1 MKRYLMYKS
10 IMKYL
15 TDKDLSLNAKGFLS
29 MILFNDEINALE
41 LSKYCSDDI
50 ETIKDTMLELR
61 IMKYVKYDPETNML
75 LAGPSRYDEW
85 DDSIIED
92 LHNKALNIKVKALEK
107 QNKEQKKKIIE
118 LDKLAEHFKESAD
131 KFMGLYYSLKDKFDK
146 FIKFIA
152 ERLLNPKTKDKYKEF
167 TGDLFGHG
175 VLTYNDS
182 NEIDKEMKTVQIKEE
197 KQLYTSKTSK
207 EKEKLEL

>member
-1 MKRYLMYKS
+1 MKGQGNNKKMKRYTMYKE

-15 TDKDLSLNAKGFLS
+15 TDKEISLNAKGFLS

-85 DDSIIED
+85 DETIIKSF
-92 LHNKALNIKVKALEK
+92 HKNTNKKAK
-107 QNKEQKKKIIE
+107 N
-118 LDKLAEHFKESAD
+118 
-131 KFMGLYYSLKDKFDK
+131 
-146 FIKFIA
+146 
-152 ERLLNPKTKDKYKEF
+152 
-167 TGDLFGHG
+167 
-175 VLTYNDS
+175 
-182 NEIDKEMKTVQIKEE
+182 
-197 KQLYTSKTSK
+197 
-207 EKEKLEL
+207 

>member
-1 MKRYLMYKS
+1 MYKS

-85 DDSIIED
+85 DDSIVED

-167 TGDLFGHG
+167 TGDLFGNG

-197 KQLYTSKTSK
+197 KQLYTSKASK

>member
-118 LDKLAEHFKESAD
+118 LEKLAEHFKESAD

-175 VLTYNDS
+175 ILTYNDS

-197 KQLYTSKTSK
+197 K
-207 EKEKLEL
+207 

>member
-50 ETIKDTMLELR
+50 GTIKDTMLELQ

-75 LAGPSRYDEW
+75 LAGPKPYDEW
-85 DDSIIED
+85 DEEIIKD
-92 LHNKALNIKVKALEK
+92 LHRKAKNK
-107 QNKEQKKKIIE
+107 
-118 LDKLAEHFKESAD
+118 
-131 KFMGLYYSLKDKFDK
+131 KDK
-146 FIKFIA
+146 
-152 ERLLNPKTKDKYKEF
+152 
-167 TGDLFGHG
+167 
-175 VLTYNDS
+175 
-182 NEIDKEMKTVQIKEE
+182 E
-197 KQLYTSKTSK
+197 K
-207 EKEKLEL
+207 

>member
-1 MKRYLMYKS
+1 MYKS

-152 ERLLNPKTKDKYKEF
+152 ERLLNLKTKDKYKEF

-175 VLTYNDS
+175 ILTYNDS

-197 KQLYTSKTSK
+197 K
-207 EKEKLEL
+207 

>member
-61 IMKYVKYDPETNML
+61 IMKYVKYDPKTKML
-75 LAGPSRYDEW
+75 LAGPKPYDEW
-85 DDSIIED
+85 DEEIIED
-92 LHNKALNIKVKALEK
+92 LHRKTKNK
-107 QNKEQKKKIIE
+107 
-118 LDKLAEHFKESAD
+118 
-131 KFMGLYYSLKDKFDK
+131 KDK
-146 FIKFIA
+146 
-152 ERLLNPKTKDKYKEF
+152 ER
-167 TGDLFGHG
+167 
-175 VLTYNDS
+175 
-182 NEIDKEMKTVQIKEE
+182 
-197 KQLYTSKTSK
+197 
-207 EKEKLEL
+207 

>member
-41 LSKYCSDDI
+41 LSKYCSDDLQ
-50 ETIKDTMLELR
+50 TIKDTMLELR

-85 DDSIIED
+85 DD
-92 LHNKALNIKVKALEK
+92 
-107 QNKEQKKKIIE
+107 
-118 LDKLAEHFKESAD
+118 
-131 KFMGLYYSLKDKFDK
+131 
-146 FIKFIA
+146 
-152 ERLLNPKTKDKYKEF
+152 
-167 TGDLFGHG
+167 
-175 VLTYNDS
+175 
-182 NEIDKEMKTVQIKEE
+182 EMKTYIE
-197 KQLYTSKTSK
+197 KQIRKKIRK
-207 EKEKLEL
+207 EIKYDRDHY

>member
-1 MKRYLMYKS
+1 MKHYTMYKS

-175 VLTYNDS
+175 ILTYNDS

-197 KQLYTSKTSK
+197 K
-207 EKEKLEL
+207 

>member
-85 DDSIIED
+85 DDYIIED

-118 LDKLAEHFKESAD
+118 LDKLAEHFKESTD

-197 KQLYTSKTSK
+197 KQLYTSKASK

>member
-107 QNKEQKKKIIE
+107 QNKEKKKKIIE

-152 ERLLNPKTKDKYKEF
+152 ESLLNPKTKDKYKEF

-175 VLTYNDS
+175 ILTYNDS

-197 KQLYTSKTSK
+197 K
-207 EKEKLEL
+207 

>member
-15 TDKDLSLNAKGFLS
+15 TDKDLSLNAKDFLS

-61 IMKYVKYDPETNML
+61 IMKYVKYDSETNML

-92 LHNKALNIKVKALEK
+92 LHNKA
-107 QNKEQKKKIIE
+107 QKKNK
-118 LDKLAEHFKESAD
+118 S
-131 KFMGLYYSLKDKFDK
+131 
-146 FIKFIA
+146 
-152 ERLLNPKTKDKYKEF
+152 
-167 TGDLFGHG
+167 
-175 VLTYNDS
+175 
-182 NEIDKEMKTVQIKEE
+182 DKER
-197 KQLYTSKTSK
+197 
-207 EKEKLEL
+207 

>member
-92 LHNKALNIKVKALEK
+92 LHNKAQKKNKSDKPDKIDNYIAEVNK
-107 QNKEQKKKIIE
+107 QNK
-118 LDKLAEHFKESAD
+118 
-131 KFMGLYYSLKDKFDK
+131 
-146 FIKFIA
+146 
-152 ERLLNPKTKDKYKEF
+152 KYK
-167 TGDLFGHG
+167 DINNLISIS
-175 VLTYNDS
+175 L
-182 NEIDKEMKTVQIKEE
+182 
-197 KQLYTSKTSK
+197 
-207 EKEKLEL
+207 